1 MRRSGRFSSMSAGVR
16 SPPAGQREAGGRV
29 RSVSGEAVLGWT
41 ALVTAVLA
49 ALDEWGAGAAA
60 GAADAA
66 VLVLIALA
74 MLRVRL
80 TGRVFGVVGLV
91 LVGWALAT
99 REDWAEL
106 TASALASAA
115 FVAGLFV
122 ALGWLRNAA
131 ATSRATTE
139 AGLYLAEQPP
149 GRRYLAL
156 TLGGHLFALVLNYG
170 AIQLLGAL
178 AASSTA
184 RESSEEVR
192 TIRLRRMLLAI
203 HRGFVATLCWSPLT
217 FSIAITTALIPGA
230 SWTAALPYC
239 LVSAAIFAG
248 LGWAMDTVFKPKLRG
263 PRPPPQHPH
272 GTWRTL
278 WPLGVLLGILL
289 VLIGVLQ
296 VATGRRAIAVVMVV
310 VPLLSLGWMAAQG
323 WRRHRLL
330 RFLGIRVRRFV
341 TGDLPGYRSE
351 LVLLMMAGFIGTLG
365 SGLVLPHVANGALDL
380 AGLPPWLLLL
390 GLVWIVPLT
399 GQIGMNPILSVSL
412 IAPLLPPAEVLGLSP
427 TSLVVAITGGWA
439 LSGTS
444 SPYTATTLL
453 VGSFGDVSAH
463 RVGLRWNGTYALVA
477 GAAVSAW
484 AVALG
489 ALLA

>member
-1 MRRSGRFSSMSAGVR
+1 M
-16 SPPAGQREAGGRV
+16 
-29 RSVSGEAVLGWT
+29 RSVSGGAFLGWT
-41 ALVTAVLA
+41 ALITAFFA
-49 ALDEWGAGAAA
+49 ALDQWEAGAAA
-60 GAADAA
+60 GIAARAA
-66 VLVLIALA
+66 VLLLIALA

-80 TGRVFGVVGLV
+80 TGRVFGLVGLA
-91 LVGWALAT
+91 LVAWALVS
-99 REDWAEL
+99 RDDWAAL

-122 ALGWLRNAA
+122 ALAWLRNAA
-131 ATSRATTE
+131 ATSRATAE

-178 AASSTA
+178 AGSSSA
-184 RESSEEVR
+184 REPNEEVR

-203 HRGFVATLCWSPLT
+203 HRGLVATLCWSPLT

-239 LVSAAIFAG
+239 LVSAALFAG
-248 LGWAMDTVFKPKLRG
+248 IGWAMDTIFKPKLSG

-278 WPLGVLLGILL
+278 WPLGVLLGVLL
-289 VLIGVLQ
+289 SIIGVLQ
-296 VATGRRAIAVVMVV
+296 AATGLRAIAVVMVV
-310 VPLLSLGWMAAQG
+310 VPIVSLGWMAAQG
-323 WRRHRLL
+323 RRRHRVLA
-330 RFLGIRVRRFV
+330 FLGVRVRRFV
-341 TGDLPGYRSE
+341 TRDLPGYRSE

-365 SGLVLPHVANGALDL
+365 SGLLAPHVDEGALDL
-380 AGLPPWLLLL
+380 TAIPPWLLLT
-390 GLVWIVPLT
+390 GLVWLIPLT

-412 IAPLLPPAEVLGLSP
+412 IAPLLPPAEALGLSP
-427 TSLVVAITGGWA
+427 TSLVIAITGGWA
-439 LSGTS
+439 LSGAS

-453 VGSFGDVSAH
+453 VGSFGGLSAH
-463 RVGLRWNGTYALVA
+463 RVGLRWNGAYTLVT
-477 GAAVSAW
+477 GTAVCAW
-484 AVALG
+484 AVLLG
-489 ALLA
+489 EVLLA